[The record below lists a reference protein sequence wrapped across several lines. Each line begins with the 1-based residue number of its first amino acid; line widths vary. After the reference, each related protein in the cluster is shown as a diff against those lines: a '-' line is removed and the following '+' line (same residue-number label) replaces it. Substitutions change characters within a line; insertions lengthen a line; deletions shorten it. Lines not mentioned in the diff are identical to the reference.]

1 MIREVGEVA
10 NANILIVEDER
21 ITAEDIKKALNS
33 VGFDV
38 PAIVS
43 SGEEAIKVCEELMP
57 DLVLMDIKLEGKMD
71 GIEAAE
77 KIRSKMG
84 IPVIYLTAYSDE
96 KTVQRAKITEPSG
109 FILKQPYGFL
119 RKPFEETE
127 LNTAIE
133 ITLYRHRL
141 EKRLRKHDQWLGAML
156 RSISDAVIATD
167 PQGQVRF
174 MNSMAE
180 ELTGWLEEDALGHD
194 VRNIFKPMGYKFPI
208 GEDISSKSESG
219 FSKALLTAKD
229 ETTLTVDGS
238 VTPINNIDGKM
249 DGFVVIFR
257 SIE

>member
-1 MIREVGEVA
+1 MGGCEVV

-21 ITAEDIKKALNS
+21 ITAEDIKKALKS
-33 VGFDV
+33 VGFEV

-43 SGEEAIKVCEELMP
+43 SGEESIKVSEELQP
-57 DLVLMDIKLEGKMD
+57 DLVLMDIKLEGEMD

-77 KIRSKMG
+77 KIRSKLG
-84 IPVIYLTAYSDE
+84 IPIIYLTAYSDE

-119 RKPFEETE
+119 RKPFEESE

-133 ITLYRHRL
+133 ITLYRDRL

-167 PQGQVRF
+167 PQGLVRF

-194 VRNIFKPMGYKFPI
+194 VRDIFKPLDYKFPI
-208 GEDISSKSESG
+208 GEDISVTGESG
-219 FSKALLTAKD
+219 FKNALLTDK
-229 ETTLTVDGS
+229 EGNTITVDGS
-238 VTPINNIDGKM
+238 VTPIHDIRGDM

-257 SIE
+257 SLD

>member
-1 MIREVGEVA
+1 MSI
-10 NANILIVEDER
+10 ANILIVEDER
-21 ITAEDIKKALNS
+21 ITAEDMKKALNS
-33 VGFDV
+33 VGYHV

-43 SGEEAIKVCEELMP
+43 SGEEAIKVSEEIQP
-57 DLVLMDIKLEGKMD
+57 DLVIMDIKLEGEMD

-77 KIRSKMG
+77 KIRSKFG
-84 IPVIYLTAYSDE
+84 IPIIYLTAYSDE

-119 RKPFEETE
+119 RKPFEESE

-194 VRNIFKPMGYKFPI
+194 VRDIFKPMGYKFPM
-208 GEDISSKSESG
+208 GENINLKAESS
-219 FSKALLTAKD
+219 FNRVLLTAKD
-229 ETTLTVDGS
+229 ETTRTVDGS
-238 VTPINNIDGKM
+238 VTPINNIEGKM

-257 SIE
+257 SVE